1 METIDVIQPT
11 PMSTPG
17 FAVSTRFRKSV
28 EIVVI
33 LLLALANGG
42 SAGSADHV
50 KRSGG
55 AQMLRLIAA
64 GAPSEV
70 VGPSQQI
77 KPTKR
82 VLVFNEFGT
91 YVPGVALALSE
102 IRSSLSEQSEYK
114 VDLFDESLDTSLFP
128 EKTSQEEIWASYV
141 HKYRDKKPDII
152 VALGPT
158 PIKFLAQSRATFF
171 PDVPIVFC
179 GSTPGQA
186 EHPKLDSHFTGA
198 WMVVDPAKTLDAALR
213 LQPDTK
219 RVVVVG
225 GAGPFD
231 RGVESFVKAAL
242 RSYESRLAFEYLF
255 DLDMPALL
263 SRVKHLPEHSIVFY
277 TSLSVDAKG
286 QSFINATQ
294 SVPMVAQ
301 AA

>member
-1 METIDVIQPT
+1 MEKVDVIQPQT
-11 PMSTPG
+11 SSLTPG
-17 FAVSTRFRKSV
+17 FAVSTRFRRSV

-70 VGPSQQI
+70 VGPSRQI

-152 VALGPT
+152 VALGPR
-158 PIKFLAQSRATFF
+158 PSNSWR
-171 PDVPIVFC
+171 
-179 GSTPGQA
+179 SPGQ
-186 EHPKLDSHFTGA
+186 HFSR
-198 WMVVDPAKTLDAALR
+198 MCRSCSAAAR
-213 LQPDTK
+213 
-219 RVVVVG
+219 R
-225 GAGPFD
+225 D
-231 RGVESFVKAAL
+231 R
-242 RSYESRLAFEYLF
+242 R
-255 DLDMPALL
+255 
-263 SRVKHLPEHSIVFY
+263 
-277 TSLSVDAKG
+277 
-286 QSFINATQ
+286 NTQ
-294 SVPMVAQ
+294 S
-301 AA
+301 

>member
-1 METIDVIQPT
+1 
-11 PMSTPG
+11 
-17 FAVSTRFRKSV
+17 
-28 EIVVI
+28 
-33 LLLALANGG
+33 
-42 SAGSADHV
+42 
-50 KRSGG
+50 
-55 AQMLRLIAA
+55 MLGLIAIDK
-64 GAPSEV
+64 APSEV
-70 VGPSQQI
+70 VRPSQQI

-82 VLVFNEFGT
+82 VLVFNEFGS

-158 PIKFLAQSRATFF
+158 PIKFLAESRATFF

-198 WMVVDPAKTLDAALR
+198 WMVVDPAKTLEAALR

-225 GAGPFD
+225 GIAPFD

-242 RSYESRLAFEYLF
+242 RSYESSAELLNISSIWICRLCSVASNIC
-255 DLDMPALL
+255 PSIPSCSTRL
-263 SRVKHLPEHSIVFY
+263 SRSTPRDRV
-277 TSLSVDAKG
+277 LSTPRNLFRWSRKPLTPLSTAWPTL
-286 QSFINATQ
+286 S
-294 SVPMVAQ
+294 
-301 AA
+301 